1 MSRFV
6 SGVFNDLNEECRSD
20 ILHDNMNIS
29 HLMVHTHQVE
39 EGRVKK
45 KSRDLIGQGPV
56 MVVLRSVELISKT
69 NQGSK
74 RGSQFNFLQNSPWLV
89 MIGCLTLSL
98 KRDDV
103 LPHLT
108 RTQLVKSGARS
119 IMAIALLGW
128 TIALGVSREATRLGI
143 SLM

>member
-74 RGSQFNFLQNSPWLV
+74 RIFLINLLPSSLRLV
-89 MIGCLTLSL
+89 ILWCLTTSQ
-98 KRDDV
+98 KIEEV
-103 LPHLT
+103 VVH
-108 RTQLVKSGARS
+108 
-119 IMAIALLGW
+119 
-128 TIALGVSREATRLGI
+128 
-143 SLM
+143 